1 MIRLIGNYVHQAA
14 AAIRMSLA
22 DRTNFVLQVGGMI
35 LNNGFFLLLW
45 FMFFKGFHRVG
56 GWSGTDVAL
65 LLGVMMTIV
74 GVSGMVFGGYRDMAA
89 TILSGEVDALLTQP
103 KSVLGRLLSRD
114 SIPSAGGDFIT
125 AMIVLIGF
133 CGLRWSQTPL
143 LVLIITIGLTI
154 YLAATVMFGSLAFW
168 VRGARSLSRDL
179 ADFLVMVSSYPGSI
193 FSGPSRW
200 VVFTVLPAGFVV
212 LTPVRM
218 LREPSL
224 GTLAVLV
231 AAVVVYVALA
241 AGVFSLGLAR
251 YRRGSTPVMG
261 M

>member
-1 MIRLIGNYVHQAA
+1 MGRLIINYLHQAA

-22 DRTNFVLQVGGMI
+22 DRTNFALQMGGMI

-56 GWSGTDVAL
+56 GWNGTDVAL

-74 GVSGMVFGGYRDMAA
+74 GVSGVAFGGYRDMAA

-114 SIPSAGGDFIT
+114 SIPSAAGDFVT
-125 AMIVLIGF
+125 AMIVLVGF
-133 CGLRWSQTPL
+133 SGLRWSQAPL
-143 LVLIITIGLTI
+143 LVAMIAVGLTV

-168 VRGARSLSRDL
+168 VRGARSLARDL
-179 ADFLVMVSSYPGSI
+179 ADFLIMVSSYPGSI

-200 VVFTVLPAGFVV
+200 IIFTLLPAGFVV
-212 LTPVRM
+212 LTPVKM
-218 LREPSL
+218 LREPSP
-224 GTLAVLV
+224 GTLAVQAAAV
-231 AAVVVYVALA
+231 AAYMALA
-241 AGVFSLGLAR
+241 WGVFHLGLAR

>member
-1 MIRLIGNYVHQAA
+1 MDRLIINYLHQAA
-14 AAIRMSLA
+14 AAVRAALA
-22 DRTNFVLQVGGMI
+22 DRTNFVLQAGGMV
-35 LNNGFFLLLW
+35 LNNGFFLLMW

-65 LLGVMMTIV
+65 LLGITMVIV
-74 GVSGMVFGGYRDMAA
+74 GLSGTLFGGYRDMAA

-114 SIPSAGGDFIT
+114 SIPSAFGDFLT
-125 AMIVLIGF
+125 AIVILVGF
-133 CGLRWSQTPL
+133 SGLRWSQAPL
-143 LVLIITIGLTI
+143 LALMISVGLTI

-168 VRGARSLSRDL
+168 VRGARSLARDL
-179 ADFLVMVSSYPGSI
+179 ADFLILVSSYPGSI

-200 VVFTVLPAGFVV
+200 IIFTVLPGGFVV
-212 LTPVRM
+212 LTPVKM

-224 GTLAVLV
+224 GTFAVLV
-231 AAVVVYVALA
+231 AAMAVYVALA
-241 AGVFSLGLAR
+241 WGVFRLGVAR

>member
-1 MIRLIGNYVHQAA
+1 MNYLHQAA
-14 AAIRMSLA
+14 AAIRTSLA
-22 DRTNFVLQVGGMI
+22 DRTNFSLQMGGMI

-74 GVSGMVFGGYRDMAA
+74 GVSGVAFGGYRDMAA

-114 SIPSAGGDFIT
+114 SMAHAWGDLGT
-125 AMIVLIGF
+125 GLIVLIAAAD
-133 CGLRWSQTPL
+133 LRWSQAPL
-143 LVLIITIGLTI
+143 LVLVIAIGLSI
-154 YLAATVMFGSLAFW
+154 YLSMTVMFAALAFW
-168 VRGARSLSRDL
+168 VRGARSLARDL
-179 ADFLVMVSSYPGSI
+179 TDFVVMVSSYPGSI

-200 VVFTVLPAGFVV
+200 IIFTLLPAGFVV

-218 LREPSL
+218 LRAPSL
-224 GTLAVLV
+224 ETLAVLV
-231 AAVVVYVALA
+231 AAVVIYSTLA
-241 AGVFSLGLAR
+241 AGVFRLGLAR
-251 YRRGSTPVMG
+251 YRRGATPVLG
-261 M
+261 L

>member
-1 MIRLIGNYVHQAA
+1 MDRLIVNYLHQAA
-14 AAIRMSLA
+14 AAIRSSLA
-22 DRTNFVLQVGGMI
+22 DRTNFGLQMGGMV
-35 LNNGFFLLLW
+35 LNDGFFLLLW

-56 GWSGTDVAL
+56 GWDGNDVAL

-74 GVSGMVFGGYRDMAA
+74 GVSGVAFGGYRDMAA

-114 SIPSAGGDFIT
+114 SMAHAWGDLVTGLIVLVGFADLT
-125 AMIVLIGF
+125 WSQAPLLAAMIGV
-133 CGLRWSQTPL
+133 
-143 LVLIITIGLTI
+143 GLTI

-168 VRGARSLSRDL
+168 VRGARSLARDL
-179 ADFLVMVSSYPGSI
+179 TDFLVMVSSYPGSI

-200 VVFTVLPAGFVV
+200 IIYTLLPAGFVV

-224 GTLAVLV
+224 PTLAVLA
-231 AAVVVYVALA
+231 AAVVAYLALA
-241 AGVFSLGLAR
+241 WGVFSLGLAR
-251 YRRGSTPVMG
+251 YRRGATPVMG

>member
-1 MIRLIGNYVHQAA
+1 MDRLIVNYLHQAA
-14 AAIRMSLA
+14 AAIRTSLA
-22 DRTNFVLQVGGMI
+22 DRTNFTLQMGGMV

-56 GWSGTDVAL
+56 GWGGADVAL

-74 GVSGMVFGGYRDMAA
+74 GVSGVAFGGYRDMAA

-114 SIPSAGGDFIT
+114 SMAHAWGDLVTGQIVVVGFAGLT
-125 AMIVLIGF
+125 WPQAPLLAAMIAV
-133 CGLRWSQTPL
+133 
-143 LVLIITIGLTI
+143 GLTV

-168 VRGARSLSRDL
+168 VRGARSLARDL

-200 VVFTVLPAGFVV
+200 IIYSLLPAGFVV

-224 GTLAVLV
+224 QTLAVLV
-231 AAVVVYVALA
+231 AAVLVYLALA
-241 AGVFSLGLAR
+241 LGVFRLGLAR
-251 YRRGSTPVMG
+251 YRRGAAPVMG